1 MNKSDIFKIGIGT
14 WKVDPN
20 NFEKDIEA
28 LEYSYELGQNYL
40 PLSMLYNNGKVVEKM
55 KDYIKLIGREKLFI
69 CANLERYVEKI
80 EDVEQQLNNY
90 LEILDIDYIDCFQI
104 HTFAVCKI
112 PMLDIYRE
120 IDKLVK
126 LGKIKYIGVSNVNLE
141 QLKEINSICKIDFFE
156 GVYNLDCKYYENEGL
171 IDYCKENDIL
181 FTAYQPLRRNKIAQ
195 KNYSILKEL
204 SEKYNKTQNQI
215 MINWLVKEKEIIPLI
230 KSTNK
235 DRIKENIEA
244 LDFEMEKIDYEQ
256 LNKFQNEKINS
267 IEINWNDESGV
278 TIDQLANQ
286 NEGEM

>member
-1 MNKSDIFKIGIGT
+1 
-14 WKVDPN
+14 
-20 NFEKDIEA
+20 
-28 LEYSYELGQNYL
+28 
-40 PLSMLYNNGKVVEKM
+40 ML

-90 LEILDIDYIDCFQI
+90 LKILDIDYIDCFQI

-112 PMLDIYRE
+112 PMLEIYKE
-120 IDKLVK
+120 IDRLVK
-126 LGKIKYIGVSNVNLE
+126 SGKIKYIGVSNVNLE
-141 QLKEINSICKIDFFE
+141 QLKEINSITKIDFFE

-171 IDYCKENDIL
+171 IEYCKENDIL

-195 KNYSILKEL
+195 KDYPMLIEL
-204 SEKYNKTQNQI
+204 SKKYNKTQNQI
-215 MINWLVKEKEIIPLI
+215 MINWLVKEKEIMPLI

-244 LDFEMEKIDYEQ
+244 LDFEMEKVDYEK
-256 LNKFQNEKINS
+256 LNKFQNEKINA
-267 IEINWNDESGV
+267 IRINWNDESGV

>member
-1 MNKSDIFKIGIGT
+1 MNKNDIFKIGIGT
-14 WKVDPN
+14 WKVDPD
-20 NFEKDIEA
+20 NFEKDMEA
-28 LEYSYELGQNYL
+28 LKYSFELGQNYL

-55 KDYIKLIGREKLFI
+55 KGFIKLIGREKLFI

-90 LEILDIDYIDCFQI
+90 LKILDIDYIDCFKI

-112 PMLDIYRE
+112 PMLEIYKE
-120 IDKLVK
+120 IDRLVK
-126 LGKIKYIGVSNVNLE
+126 SGKIKYIGVSNVNLE
-141 QLKEINSICKIDFFE
+141 QLKEINSITKIDFFE

-171 IDYCKENDIL
+171 IEYCKENDIL

-195 KNYSILKEL
+195 KDYPMLIEL
-204 SEKYNKTQNQI
+204 SKKYNKTQNQI
-215 MINWLVKEKEIIPLI
+215 MINWLVKEKEIMPLI

-244 LDFEMEKIDYEQ
+244 LDFEMEKVDYEK
-256 LNKFQNEKINS
+256 LNKFQNEKINA
-267 IEINWNDESGV
+267 IRINWNDESGV

>member
-14 WKVDPN
+14 WKVDPD

-28 LEYSYELGQNYL
+28 LKYSFELGQNYL

-55 KDYIKLIGREKLFI
+55 KDYIKLIGRGKLFI

-90 LEILDIDYIDCFQI
+90 LKILDIDYIDCFQI

-112 PMLDIYRE
+112 SMLDIYKE
-120 IDKLVK
+120 IDRFVR
-126 LGKIKYIGVSNVNLE
+126 LGKVKYIGVSNVNLE
-141 QLKEINSICKIDFFE
+141 QLKEINNICKIDFFE

-171 IDYCKENDIL
+171 IDYCKQNDIL

-195 KNYSILKEL
+195 KNYPMLIEL
-204 SEKYNKTQNQI
+204 SKKYNKTQNQI
-215 MINWLVKEKEIIPLI
+215 MINWMVKEKEIMPLI

-244 LDFEMEKIDYEQ
+244 LDFEMEKADYEK
-256 LNKFQNEKINS
+256 LNKFQNEKINAL
-267 IEINWNDESGV
+267 EINWNDESGV

-286 NEGEM
+286 NE